1 MRVHP
6 EISSVA
12 NSTINLGNGIQAT
25 EFNDEFVDTTVVV
38 EDGETVAIGGMISKH
53 DVKTENKVPWLGDLP
68 GIGALFRFRQQDKN
82 KTELLVI
89 LTPHIIRTRMAADQI
104 LAQESKR
111 MDWTLG
117 EVMRIHGSTGMEP
130 ILHPDPPQPLGPEV
144 SQPPLCPDNQPASEV
159 MPAPR
164 SLPPTA
170 PLAPGTLPAAPPDGS
185 RPPMSKSSTSPVFI
199 PAVSSSTPLSAAFG
213 GRGQGEG
220 GNSQTANGASFG
232 MQRSLE
238 SRLPASSGVKAATP
252 ASADPK
258 SNGPNTIVPASFGT
272 EPGRWNVN
280 PPG

>member
-12 NSTINLGNGIQAT
+12 ASTINLGNGINAT
-25 EFNDEFVDTTVVV
+25 QFNDEFVDTTVVV

-53 DVKTENKVPWLGDLP
+53 DIKIENKVPWLGDLP
-68 GIGALFRFRQQDKN
+68 GIGSLFRFRQQDKN

-89 LTPHIIRTRMAADQI
+89 LTPHIVRSRMDADQI

-130 ILHPDPPQPLGPEV
+130 ILHPDPPQSLGPETN
-144 SQPPLCPDNQPASEV
+144 PPPFCPDNPPVAPGV

-164 SLPPTA
+164 TLPPA
-170 PLAPGTLPAAPPDGS
+170 SPPVPPMRPAAPADGS
-185 RPPMSKSSTSPVFI
+185 GPPVSKSNGSSAFSTWDASR
-199 PAVSSSTPLSAAFG
+199 SSPLSTGLG
-213 GRGQGEG
+213 GRGQREG
-220 GNSQTANGASFG
+220 GDNG
-232 MQRSLE
+232 
-238 SRLPASSGVKAATP
+238 
-252 ASADPK
+252 K
-258 SNGPNTIVPASFGT
+258 SNIVPASAGS
-272 EPGRWNVN
+272 EQGRWNVN